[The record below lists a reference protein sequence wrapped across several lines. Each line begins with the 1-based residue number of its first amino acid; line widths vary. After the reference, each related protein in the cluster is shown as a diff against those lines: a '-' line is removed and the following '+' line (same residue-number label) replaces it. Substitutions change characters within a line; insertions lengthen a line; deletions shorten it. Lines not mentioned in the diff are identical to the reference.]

1 MNLIEM
7 LQAAGIDGNKADF
20 YLASLE
26 LGESTVASIAQ
37 KAGIGRTNA
46 YEVLDRLL
54 ADGLVATVQKG
65 ARSYVIPQD
74 PIALLRRIEA
84 QRQLVQEV
92 LPRLRSIH
100 NSAGGQ
106 PKVRYFPGIE
116 GIKTVLNET
125 LECQSKELR
134 AVMSNSELFEMPG
147 IEVIRGI
154 VARRVRAGI
163 NLRVIRSGP
172 GDTRDLWRS
181 STRDRRELR
190 FAPADFEVGITTYLY
205 DDTVAFISSR
215 AEHYA
220 LSIQSAEFFAF
231 ECSLFEVLWSTSTPD
246 RSDKPA

>member
-1 MNLIEM
+1 MNLVEM

-92 LPRLRSIH
+92 LPR
-100 NSAGGQ
+100 
-106 PKVRYFPGIE
+106 
-116 GIKTVLNET
+116 
-125 LECQSKELR
+125 
-134 AVMSNSELFEMPG
+134 
-147 IEVIRGI
+147 
-154 VARRVRAGI
+154 
-163 NLRVIRSGP
+163 
-172 GDTRDLWRS
+172 
-181 STRDRRELR
+181 
-190 FAPADFEVGITTYLY
+190 
-205 DDTVAFISSR
+205 
-215 AEHYA
+215 
-220 LSIQSAEFFAF
+220 
-231 ECSLFEVLWSTSTPD
+231 
-246 RSDKPA
+246 

>member
-1 MNLIEM
+1 MNLIDM
-7 LQAAGIDGNKADF
+7 LRAAGIDGNKADF

-26 LGESTVASIAQ
+26 LGEATVAAIAQ

-84 QRQLVQEV
+84 QRQLVQDV

-100 NSAGGQ
+100 NSSGGKVQ
-106 PKVRYFPGIE
+106 VRYFSGIE

-125 LECQSKELR
+125 LECQSKEVR
-134 AVMSNSELFEMPG
+134 AVMSNSELFQIPG
-147 IEVIRGI
+147 YEVIKDI
-154 VARRVRAGI
+154 ATRRARAGI

-172 GDTRDLWRS
+172 GDTRDMWRTS
-181 STRDRRELR
+181 KRDLRELR
-190 FAPADFEVGITTYLY
+190 YAPADFEVGITTYLY
-205 DDTVAFISSR
+205 DDTVAFVSSR

-220 LSIQSAEFFAF
+220 LSIRSAEFFAF
-231 ECSLFEVLWSTSTPD
+231 QCSLFEVLWSTSTPD
-246 RSDKPA
+246 RSDQVA

>member
-1 MNLIEM
+1 MNLVEI
-7 LQAAGIDGNKADF
+7 LHAAGIEGNKAEF

-26 LGESTVASIAQ
+26 LGEATVASIAQ

-54 ADGLVATVQKG
+54 ADGLVATVRKG
-65 ARSYVIPQD
+65 SRNYVIPQD

-100 NSAGGQ
+100 NSAGGK

-116 GIKTVLNET
+116 GIKAVLNET
-125 LECQSKELR
+125 LECQSKQLR
-134 AVMSNSELFEMPG
+134 AVMSNSELFQMPG
-147 IEVIRGI
+147 FEVIREV

-163 NLRVIRSGP
+163 SLRVIRSGP
-172 GDTRDLWRS
+172 GDRRDLWRTS
-181 STRDRRELR
+181 KRDLRELR

-205 DDTVAFISSR
+205 DDTVAIISSR

-231 ECSLFEVLWSTSTPD
+231 VCSLFEVLWSTSTPD
-246 RSDKPA
+246 ATP